1 MSRVESEKDTGLTA
15 GSNGS
20 MLDHRGGCSGL
31 SSWCASS
38 SFVLVHLCRQGHFA
52 FFGSRRRM
60 SRMIE
65 QWFLR

>member
-1 MSRVESEKDTGLTA
+1 MSCVESEKDSGLTA

-20 MLDHRGGCSGL
+20 KLDLRGGSSGL
-31 SSWCASS
+31 SWCALS
-38 SFVLVHLCRQGHFA
+38 SFVLVHLCRQGRLA
-52 FFGSRRRM
+52 LFGSRRCM

>member
-20 MLDHRGGCSGL
+20 MLDRRGGCSGL
-31 SSWCASS
+31 SWCALSG
-38 SFVLVHLCRQGHFA
+38 FVLVHLCCQGRFA
-52 FFGSRRRM
+52 LFGSRRRM
-60 SRMIE
+60 SGMIE